1 MHGPGAIGG
10 VVCDGLDIVRDI
22 TTYHPEGG
30 NDMTPEQDKLL
41 RQCRLSG
48 VARSYDIEILQ
59 VEIRGDAERV

>member
-1 MHGPGAIGG
+1 MHGPAAIGE

-22 TTYHPEGG
+22 PTYHPQGG
-30 NDMTPEQDKLL
+30 NDITPKQDRLL